1 MFLKKQD
8 AGKNNQWAP
17 KGAQCKTRGCTCT
30 ANADS
35 GYCFACEIAWEQFGR
50 EVSNWYA
57 VRDAAEAVESGWA
70 RR

>member
-1 MFLKKQD
+1 MNKPQNGNGNTFV
-8 AGKNNQWAP
+8 
-17 KGAQCKTRGCTCT
+17 KGARCRTPGCTCT
-30 ANADS
+30 ANSDS

-57 VRDAAEAVESGWA
+57 LKDAAEAAGWA

>member
-1 MFLKKQD
+1 MFLKKQN
-8 AGKNNQWAP
+8 GRNENGTT
-17 KGAQCKTRGCTCT
+17 KGAQKCRTPGCTCT
-30 ANADS
+30 ANPDS

-57 VRDAAEAVESGWA
+57 LKDAAERANWA

>member
-1 MFLKKQD
+1 MNKQN
-8 AGKNNQWAP
+8 GRNGNS
-17 KGAQCKTRGCTCT
+17 KGAQKCRTPGCTCT
-30 ANADS
+30 ANSDS

-57 VRDAAEAVESGWA
+57 LRDAAEDVEAGWA